1 LKYLEFL
8 KSIHDRLLA
17 LVPAIQFD
25 KTHQVHFAR
34 VALYASLI
42 EFTSAMICLI
52 ENNGRVALLSTFRSF
67 LEASVEL
74 KNLNADPSYIE
85 HMYASHMEEWLR
97 VLYESKKENAY
108 LAGIGGIPQLD
119 ELIAKDE
126 ANLKNL
132 KEKGKHPLK
141 VFERFEKAGMVEE
154 YRSLYNFLSCDS
166 HSNIRALMQRHFEE
180 TEGKFDVVMYRN
192 EPIESFVAT
201 LDTAAAL
208 LLEASRDTHAAFNT
222 DKLSEVDLMQNELIK
237 LREGDA

>member
-1 LKYLEFL
+1 MKYLEYL
-8 KSIHDRLLA
+8 KSLHDRLLA

-25 KTHQVHFAR
+25 KTQQLHFAK

-52 ENNGRVALLSTFRSF
+52 ENNGRVALPSTFRSF

-85 HMYASHMEEWLR
+85 HMYASHMDEWLR
-97 VLYESKKENAY
+97 VLNESKKKNAY
-108 LAGIGGIPQLD
+108 LAGIGGIPHLD

-126 ANLKNL
+126 ANLKSL

-141 VFERFEKAGMVEE
+141 VFVRFEKAGMIEE

-166 HSNIRALMQRHFEE
+166 HSNIRALVPVSYTHL
-180 TEGKFDVVMYRN
+180 
-192 EPIESFVAT
+192 T
-201 LDTAAAL
+201 LPTN
-208 LLEASRDTHAAFNT
+208 R
-222 DKLSEVDLMQNELIK
+222 EV
-237 LREGDA
+237 